1 MPRSPLRKLLAA
13 SLTTLVLTAAFA
25 CGKKDDSSGTKP
37 ADPKAD
43 PKADP
48 TATAPKPE
56 APKPDE
62 APKYSPEAAK
72 KYAGEL
78 AACSSDVGCKA
89 FDALVSFGP
98 QAAPELIAAATD
110 ASAKI
115 EGRRLAAKALGK
127 AKVAD
132 AGPKLVE
139 AANKLEDSLAQGDFY
154 EAAGEC
160 GGQATF
166 DALIAEFAKAA
177 ASTDDGREIPLRQG
191 LRKFPSETLAW
202 AKAQLPKAKEQVP
215 IADLVDDT
223 ATSAE
228 AVQALLPATKDPM
241 AKNRLAKKAI
251 ELGASDPKLWDV
263 FLASLASKDQYDR
276 SDAGNFL
283 APVAA
288 KVPADKK
295 AKFVELLKKALE
307 GPKDPMLQGG
317 LEKALKTLGG

>member
-1 MPRSPLRKLLAA
+1 MSRLPVRKLLA
-13 SLTTLVLTAAFA
+13 TLLLTAAFA
-25 CGKKDDSSGTKP
+25 CGKKDDNSSAKP
-37 ADPKAD
+37 ADPKPD
-43 PKADP
+43 PKADT
-48 TATAPKPE
+48 TATDPKPE

-62 APKYSPEAAK
+62 APKYSPETAK
-72 KYAGEL
+72 KLAGEL

-89 FDALVSFGP
+89 YDALVSFGP
-98 QAAPELIAAATD
+98 QAAPELLATATD
-110 ASAKI
+110 ASAKL
-115 EGRRLAAKALGK
+115 EGRRIAAKALGK
-127 AKVAD
+127 AKAAD

-139 AANKLEDSLAQGDFY
+139 AANKLEDNLARGDFY

-166 DALIAEFAKAA
+166 DALVAEYTKAA
-177 ASTDDGREIPLRQG
+177 ASTDDDREIPLRQG
-191 LRKFPSETLAW
+191 LRKFPTETLAW
-202 AKAQLPKAKEQVP
+202 AKTALPKAKEQVP

-223 ATSAE
+223 ATDAA

-241 AKNRLAKKAI
+241 AKNRIAKKAI
-251 ELGASDPKLWDV
+251 ELGATDPKLWDV

-276 SDAGNFL
+276 ADAGNFL

-288 KVPADKK
+288 KVPDDKK
-295 AKFVELLKKALE
+295 AKLVELLKKALS